1 MTYCDMSCVLKII
14 IFAFLKAYIGILF
27 IKLSKTLASL
37 VFDKALGV

>member
-1 MTYCDMSCVLKII
+1 MLCVLKII
-14 IFAFLKAYIGILF
+14 IFAFLKAIAYIGISF